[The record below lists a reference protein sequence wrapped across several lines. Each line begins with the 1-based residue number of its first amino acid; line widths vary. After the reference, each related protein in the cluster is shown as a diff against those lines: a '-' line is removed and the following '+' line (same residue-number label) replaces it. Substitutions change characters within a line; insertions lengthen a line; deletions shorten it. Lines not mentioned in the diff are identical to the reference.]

1 MRLNQND
8 TPYYDG
14 RNLEELAERIVEN
27 QKGYRSVVVK
37 PDIPEGTSLQLRYP
51 HPLEELVN
59 H

>member
-1 MRLNQND
+1 MGLNQNE

-27 QKGYRSVVVK
+27 QKGCRSVVVK
-37 PDIPEGTSLQLRYP
+37 PDIPEGTTFQLRYP
-51 HPLEELVN
+51 HPFEEVVK